1 MLTYEVQR
9 ESRVSEKFT
18 HGLVGEVKPVR
29 KSTTRRGFTLIERVP
44 RQGIAYSP
52 VERTGH
58 TNYPFRVCSLTPT
71 LRGEAG

>member
-1 MLTYEVQR
+1 
-9 ESRVSEKFT
+9 
-18 HGLVGEVKPVR
+18 
-29 KSTTRRGFTLIERVP
+29 VP